1 MRHLRA
7 VLIVLLCLP
16 LTACFEEPV
25 REHLNLFF
33 AADGEVVVTAVQQ
46 VAEPERAQD
55 NPELAERMNAAREE
69 IESGLDRWSRRF
81 QLLEPL
87 AEHFSLERVEGAL
100 RRSVHSAALPSF
112 EEAVQVLEADG
123 LSGDLL
129 VDGRTRELQLY
140 PTGGSRAT
148 SRQRDEAERRLSGW
162 AAEVADYYAA
172 LIDLYAYLDGRPDR
186 AVPCL
191 AHIFDK
197 HETVEGSGPLTSGE
211 EELVRGVKASME
223 EVADAL
229 ILTDEEA
236 FSLNELTRLVYD
248 PFPARL
254 TVVIQGTVMDAKGF
268 IHTGNTLERPSV
280 DAWSALVALQGRWA
294 TPDLVTLT
302 VVPGPEDIQP
312 DPDPVAIASLPRR
325 FYSKPTAAEVESA
338 LLAELVPEEVHL
350 ARWRLPGAASHEA
363 EGATVG
369 GLDLIAEAEASI
381 PE

>member
-33 AADGEVVVTAVQQ
+33 AADGEVVVTAIQQ

-129 VDGRTRELQLY
+129 VDGGTWELQLY

-254 TVVIQGTVMDAKGF
+254 TVVIQGTVIDAKGF

-294 TPDLVTLT
+294 TPDLVALT
-302 VVPGPEDIQP
+302 VVPGPEDVQP

-325 FYSKPTAAEVESA
+325 FYSKPTAGEVESA

-350 ARWRLPGAASHEA
+350 ARWRLPGAAAHDA

>member
-1 MRHLRA
+1 MRHVRA
-7 VLIVLLCLP
+7 ALVVLLCLP

-46 VAEPERAQD
+46 VADPERARD
-55 NPELAERMNAAREE
+55 NPELAERMDSARDE

-81 QLLEPL
+81 ELLEPL

-100 RRSVHSAALPSF
+100 RRSVHSAALASF

-123 LSGDLL
+123 LSGDFQI
-129 VDGRTRELQLY
+129 DGATRELQLY

-148 SRQRDEAERRLSGW
+148 SRQRDEAELRLSAW
-162 AAEVADYYAA
+162 AVEVADYVGA
-172 LIDLYAYLDGRPDR
+172 LIDLYAYLDGRPAR

-197 HETVEGSGPLTSGE
+197 HEEVAGAGPLEPSE
-211 EELVRGVKASME
+211 EELVQRVKGTME

-229 ILTDEEA
+229 ILTDEDV

-248 PFPARL
+248 PFPERL
-254 TVVIQGTVMDAKGF
+254 TVVIQGTVIEAEGF
-268 IHTGNTLERPSV
+268 TQTDNTLERPPV
-280 DAWSALVALQGRWA
+280 DAWSALTALQGRWVA
-294 TPDLVTLT
+294 PDLVTLS
-302 VVPGPEDIQP
+302 VVPGPEDAQP
-312 DPDPVAIASLPRR
+312 DPDPVAIAALPRH
-325 FYSKPTAAEVESA
+325 FFSQPTASEVESA
-338 LLAELVPEEVHL
+338 ILAELVPAEVHR
-350 ARWRLPGAASHEA
+350 ARWRQPGAGSDET
-363 EGATVG
+363 ERATDG